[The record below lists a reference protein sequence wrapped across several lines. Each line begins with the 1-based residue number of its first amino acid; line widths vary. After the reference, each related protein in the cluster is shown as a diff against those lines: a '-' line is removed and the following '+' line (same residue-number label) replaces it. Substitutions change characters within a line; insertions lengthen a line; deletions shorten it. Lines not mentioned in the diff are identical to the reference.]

1 MTPDEFY
8 EELLT
13 YGIPHVEVDE
23 YFKYEFLTICDLSYD
38 FRAAIFSIDEGI
50 YYDEI
55 ERAAERTKGWLIA
68 A

>member
-8 EELLT
+8 ARLLT
-13 YGIPHVEVDE
+13 YGIPPIQVDE
-23 YFKYEFLTICDLSYD
+23 YFKYEFMTICDLDYD
-38 FRAAIFSIDEGI
+38 FKAAIFDIDECI

-55 ERAAERTKGWLIA
+55 ERAAERKCGWLLA